1 MKLGIL
7 AYHDKTHL
15 SDKGYNSEIDIF
27 LVMPLFNLEF
37 LSKLLIKWI
46 YLKTTEGINTRL
58 GILIYHNKTH
68 LLGKGHYSENYIF
81 GVMPLFNLDFFG
93 QNCQLSGLI

>member
-27 LVMPLFNLEF
+27 GVMPLFNLDF
-37 LSKLLIKWI
+37 LSKLPIKWI
-46 YLKTTEGINTRL
+46 DLKTTKGINTRL

-68 LLGKGHYSENYIF
+68 L
-81 GVMPLFNLDFFG
+81 
-93 QNCQLSGLI
+93 